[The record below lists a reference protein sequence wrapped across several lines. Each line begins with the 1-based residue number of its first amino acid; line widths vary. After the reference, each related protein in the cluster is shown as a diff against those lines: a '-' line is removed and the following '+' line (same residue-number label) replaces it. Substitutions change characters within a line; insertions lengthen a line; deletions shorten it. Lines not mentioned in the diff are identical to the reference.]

1 MKPEIVK
8 ADKENLIEI
17 MFLLRQCAN
26 DLISKGF
33 SHWNSAYPSHLTVS
47 EDLKNGSLYLLKQN
61 GGTIGIITLND
72 IQDPSYKQLRW
83 KSDNHALI
91 VNRLAVIPLFQNR
104 GFAKTL
110 MAFAEEFAKKE
121 GYKSIRLDT
130 FAGNENTVR
139 FFEKCGFTRVGEVS
153 LSKDLNI
160 YACFE
165 KEL

>member
-72 IQDPSYKQLRW
+72 IQDPSYNQLSW
-83 KSDNHALI
+83 KSDSHALI
-91 VNRLAVIPLFQNR
+91 VNRLAIIPLFQNR
-104 GFAKTL
+104 GFAKIL
-110 MAFAEEFAKKE
+110 MTFAEELAKKE

-139 FFEKCGFTRVGEVS
+139 FFENCGFSRVGEVS

-165 KEL
+165 KQL

>member
-72 IQDPSYKQLRW
+72 IQDPSYNQLSW
-83 KSDNHALI
+83 KSDSHALI
-91 VNRLAVIPLFQNR
+91 VNRLAIIPLFQNR
-104 GFAKTL
+104 GFAKIL
-110 MAFAEEFAKKE
+110 MTFAEEFAKKE

-139 FFEKCGFTRVGEVS
+139 FFENCAFSRVGEVS

-165 KEL
+165 KQL